1 METLETND
9 IQGLLIRGYKDLTE
23 SDFLLC
29 RAPDGK
35 SLKSFLKFIAP
46 MITTGKAN
54 PGEKAF
60 NIAMTSEGMLLLAPE
75 MEKDFSIEFRE
86 GMVSP
91 FRQRIL
97 GDYNRNAYENWAWGK
112 PEEPDIHFIL
122 MLYASSK
129 VGLENCFNAAHHKIL
144 EFGITVLHTLPSQK
158 LPNEKEHFGFH
169 DGISQPTLFGLSHKR
184 NDHFNNVIANG
195 EFIFGYWNEYNKKPM
210 SPSLAKSPSMP
221 NGFDLGKNGSY
232 MVFRQIE
239 QDVTG
244 FWKYM
249 MDKSNG
255 LVPDAIHLA
264 SAIVGRYPGGMPL
277 TLSPGKNNPA
287 LSSANNFGY
296 YQEDRY
302 GEKCPIGSHIR
313 KANPRDGMN
322 DDPEESSIVSKRH
335 RILRRGRPYGAPI
348 ASSMEPEEIIQ
359 STEISKQAG
368 LYFIC
373 FNTNIGRQFEF
384 IQQQWMNN
392 KKFDH
397 LYSDPDPLI
406 GIDSKPPVN
415 GVQKP
420 DQLGEF
426 TIQQCPV
433 RKKLT
438 DVPQFTFVK
447 GGAYFFMPGIEAL
460 QKLSE

>member
-1 METLETND
+1 MKSLDTKD

-29 RAPDGK
+29 QAPDGK
-35 SLKSFLKFIAP
+35 RLKLFLKFLAP
-46 MITTGKAN
+46 LITSGHAN
-54 PGEKAF
+54 PGERAF
-60 NIAMTSEGMLLLAPE
+60 NMAMTSEGMELLAPK
-75 MEKDFSIEFRE
+75 MGKDFSIEFRE

-97 GDYNRNAYENWAWGK
+97 GDYNSNAYENWDWGK
-112 PEEPDIHFIL
+112 PKDPDIHFIL
-122 MLYASSK
+122 MMYASSK
-129 VGLENCFNAAHHKIL
+129 HRLKGCSDLVNSKVL
-144 EFGITVLHTLPSQK
+144 EFGITVLRTLHSQK

-169 DGISQPTLFGLSHKR
+169 DGISQPTLKGLVQKR
-184 NDHFNNVIANG
+184 TDHPNNIIADG
-195 EFIFGYWNEYNKKPM
+195 EFIFGYENEYDKLPT
-210 SPSLAKSPSMP
+210 SPTLTD
-221 NGFDLGKNGSY
+221 GFNLGENGSY
-232 MVFRQIE
+232 MVFRQIK
-239 QDVTG
+239 QDVKG

-249 MDKSNG
+249 MDKRNSE
-255 LVPDAIHLA
+255 VKDAIQLA
-264 SAIVGRYPGGMPL
+264 SAIVGRYPSGTPL
-277 TLSPGKNNPA
+277 VLSPGSDKGDPA
-287 LSSANNFGY
+287 LHSANNFGY
-296 YQEDRY
+296 YEHDKH

-322 DDPEESSIVSKRH
+322 ENPKESSIVSKRH
-335 RILRRGRPYGAPI
+335 RILRRGRPYGEPI
-348 ASSMEPEEIIQ
+348 APSMDPEDIIKA
-359 STEISKQAG
+359 SGSETETG

-397 LYSDPDPLI
+397 LYNDPDPLI
-406 GIDSKPPVN
+406 GIDGKPPVN
-415 GVQKP
+415 GIQKP

-426 TIQQCPV
+426 TVQQCPV

-447 GGAYFFMPGIEAL
+447 GGAYFFMPGLRAIN
-460 QKLSE
+460 KLAE